1 MDSLTTEYLISFIT
15 LTLMEIVLGID
26 NIIFISILVDRLE
39 QPLQKKA
46 RLLGL
51 TLAMICRI
59 LLLFTVSWLVHL
71 TTPLFTVA
79 SKGISVKDI
88 ILILGGL
95 FLIYKST
102 KEIYQKVE
110 EGHEEVGE
118 VAPVKSKFANIIFQ
132 IIVIDIIFSLDSVI
146 TAVGLVDTEE
156 NPPLF
161 LGILEIPLMIIILAV
176 VISMIIM
183 MIFSK
188 GISKFINKRP
198 SIKVL
203 ALAFLILIGT
213 MLVAEGLHVHF
224 PKGYIYFAMVFALLL
239 DFVNMR
245 MNKNKTKPPV
255 SGTATKSI

>member
-1 MDSLTTEYLISFIT
+1 MSTMEYLISFLS

-26 NIIFISILVDRLE
+26 NVIFVSILVDRLHLSK
-39 QPLQKKA
+39 QRKA
-46 RLLGL
+46 RIWGL
-51 TLAMICRI
+51 SLAMICRI
-59 LLLFTVSWLVHL
+59 LLLFTISWLVHL
-71 TTPLFTVA
+71 TNPMFTIFD
-79 SKGISVKDI
+79 KGISIKDS

-102 KEIYQKVE
+102 KEIYEKIETE
-110 EGHEEVGE
+110 EEEVHE
-118 VAPVKSKFANIIFQ
+118 HTKRKASFSNIITQ

-156 NPPLF
+156 NPATLF
-161 LGILEIPLMIIILAV
+161 GVIEIPLLIIIVAV
-176 VISMIIM
+176 IASMCIM
-183 MIFSK
+183 MIFSRS
-188 GISKFINKRP
+188 ISEFINKKP

-224 PKGYIYFAMVFALLL
+224 PKGYIYFAMVFALLM

-245 MNKNKTKPPV
+245 MNRKKKKIH
-255 SGTATKSI
+255 S

>member
-1 MDSLTTEYLISFIT
+1 MTEYLISFIS

-26 NIIFISILVDRLE
+26 NVIFVSILVDKVE
-39 QPLQKKA
+39 EEKQKSA

-59 LLLFTVSWLVHL
+59 MLLFGVSYLVHL
-71 TTPLFTVA
+71 TDPVVTIA
-79 SKGISVKDI
+79 GKGISIKDG
-88 ILILGGL
+88 ILILGGM

-102 KEIYQKVE
+102 KEIYEKVE
-110 EGHEEVGE
+110 GGHEGVGD
-118 VAPVKSKFANIIFQ
+118 VKSVKAKFSSIIFQ

-156 NPPLF
+156 NPELF
-161 LGILEIPLMIIILAV
+161 MGLIEIPLMIIVFAV
-176 VISMIIM
+176 IISMIIM
-183 MIFSK
+183 MIFAK
-188 GISKFINKRP
+188 GISAFINKKP

-224 PKGYIYFAMVFALLL
+224 PKGYIYFAMVFALIM

-245 MNKNKTKPPV
+245 MNKK
-255 SGTATKSI
+255 